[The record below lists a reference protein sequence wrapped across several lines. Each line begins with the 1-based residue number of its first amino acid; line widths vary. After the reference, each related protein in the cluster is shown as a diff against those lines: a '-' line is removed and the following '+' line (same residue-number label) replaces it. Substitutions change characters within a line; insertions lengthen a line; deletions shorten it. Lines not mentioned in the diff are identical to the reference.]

1 MGLCVGVQQS
11 WSAFPGDILWV
22 VSPYLLWENAFGIK
36 RTVGNATTIT
46 WGLFFESIDWQVH
59 VEAGMG
65 HQENLEASSFW
76 QRHAVHANIS
86 QDVVGSPSFHQ
97 CLDHCIRSL
106 GLAFQKSSPIPSS
119 VGKTMPYAMF
129 TIAQSSPF
137 FFGGINHSQSWVV
150 YYCLTTQ

>member
-65 HQENLEASSFW
+65 HQENLEIPRESFW
-76 QRHAVHANIS
+76 IVIYDLQHPLFDSCTPCTQTSLRMLWARHLSISVWTIVFAALDLLSKNQVQFPAVWVKQCHMPCLP
-86 QDVVGSPSFHQ
+86 SPSH
-97 CLDHCIRSL
+97 HH
-106 GLAFQKSSPIPSS
+106 
-119 VGKTMPYAMF
+119 
-129 TIAQSSPF
+129 F
-137 FFGGINHSQSWVV
+137 FLVV
-150 YYCLTTQ
+150 